1 LARCL
6 ALDLGGVVLRIN
18 HTWADAAATAG
29 VVLGSPQNGGGLNDF
44 APIHAFQKEAISYGE
59 YTDELG
65 RFLGV
70 TPDEA
75 RRVHEGI
82 LIGPYDGADALIE
95 DCRAAGLVLGV
106 LSNTNR
112 PHIEH
117 CLATFPVCSMFDL
130 FGTSYDARAN
140 KPEPEI
146 FRWFESQLGV
156 EASDVVFFDD
166 GLVNVEAAR
175 SVGWTAHHVDPH
187 DDPPAFIRSVLV
199 DAGWLS

>member
-1 LARCL
+1 MGRRCL

-29 VVLGSPQNGGGLNDF
+29 VALGLPENGGGLNDF

-59 YTDELG
+59 YADELG
-65 RFLGV
+65 RYLGV
-70 TPDEA
+70 TPDDA

-82 LIGPYDGADALIE
+82 LIGPYDGAERLVE
-95 DCRAAGLVLGV
+95 DCRSAGLLTGV

-117 CLATFPVCSMFDL
+117 CLTAFPVCSLFDL

-140 KPEPEI
+140 KPESEI
-146 FRWFESQLGV
+146 YRWFEGQLDV
-156 EASDVVFFDD
+156 TPDEVVFFDD

-175 SVGWTAHHVDPH
+175 AVGWAAYHVDPH
-187 DDPPAFIRSVLV
+187 DDPPAFIRSTLV
-199 DAGWLS
+199 GLGWL